1 MGRPGDR
8 QPAYVLGYDLKRL
21 LLQRHRA
28 GREHGRAA
36 PDTGRRDLFPAGR
49 DVVQRLGLGHP
60 GLVGNPFVVE
70 RAAREISCPSALRR
84 RSLRPLSDTTI
95 GGFIRSFFR
104 IAACDHPRHLIG
116 GASSAGRDRN
126 FDGLCWAPRAAI
138 AGALATTAVSAAAAL
153 LIFRSWFL
161 PYGFVFSGI
170 SRIGSA
176 PYTAASGSRV
186 QASRELRL
194 HDFRQR
200 SQNVSGAYLPFQLG
214 VRLLRNASIPSRKS
228 SLI

>member
-1 MGRPGDR
+1 MSVSASAPPPLERHHH
-8 QPAYVLGYDLKRL
+8 RL
-21 LLQRHRA
+21 LHQIVF
-28 GREHGRAA
+28 
-36 PDTGRRDLFPAGR
+36 PD
-49 DVVQRLGLGHP
+49 
-60 GLVGNPFVVE
+60 
-70 RAAREISCPSALRR
+70 
-84 RSLRPLSDTTI
+84 RSL
-95 GGFIRSFFR
+95 
-104 IAACDHPRHLIG
+104 DHPRHLIG

-186 QASRELRL
+186 QASREL
-194 HDFRQR
+194 
-200 SQNVSGAYLPFQLG
+200 
-214 VRLLRNASIPSRKS
+214 
-228 SLI
+228 